1 MGQAVT
7 VANASGDRLYV
18 KVQSSVE
25 FSEKTDFT
33 VSGST
38 PSTAAEATGKV
49 DVEVSVFLIIKPPD
63 SSVSCCFPSADGLVD
78 SMYKDRDSGIRGQA
92 KVKASDHKIQRQRI
106 RNKSNEDVLTVLFTH
121 LSSKQ

>member
-49 DVEVSVFLIIKPPD
+49 DVEVSMFLVKPPV
-63 SSVSCCFPSADGLVD
+63 SSVSCCFPPGDGLVG
-78 SMYKDRDSGIRGQA
+78 SMYKDRASGMRGRA
-92 KVKASDHKIQRQRI
+92 KVKVSHHKIQSQRI
-106 RNKSNEDVLTVLFTH
+106 HN
-121 LSSKQ
+121 

>member
-25 FSEKTDFT
+25 VSGKTDFT

-38 PSTAAEATGKV
+38 PSPAAEATGRV
-49 DVEVSVFLIIKPPD
+49 DIEVSMFLIKPPV
-63 SSVSCCFPSADGLVD
+63 SSVSSCFPSRDA
-78 SMYKDRDSGIRGQA
+78 SRTAYKDRASGIRGRA
-92 KVKASDHKIQRQRI
+92 TVKASDHKIQSQRMH
-106 RNKSNEDVLTVLFTH
+106 N
-121 LSSKQ
+121 

>member
-7 VANASGDRLYV
+7 VANASADRLYV

-49 DVEVSVFLIIKPPD
+49 DVEVSVFLIKPPD
-63 SSVSCCFPSADGLVD
+63 SSVSCCFPSGDGLGD
-78 SMYKDRDSGIRGQA
+78 SMYKDRASGIRGQA

-106 RNKSNEDVLTVLFTH
+106 RNKSNEHVLTVLFIH